1 MKKYCILLIVILM
14 TFNNCKEIDCCVNP
28 PFINLKF
35 THNWDGVPLTNLDFN
50 KLKFTT
56 ENGEKVSIERLRYLI
71 SNINLT
77 GFKNYILVN
86 VGENSGTEISIL
98 DVKDGIYDLT
108 FRFGLSNEENI
119 DGKYQ
124 FLNSVNFDVPTMLG
138 GGYHFM
144 QFDGKYINDNNQKT
158 GFNYHT
164 IRAVDKTDPADLK
177 FEDTS
182 FEINLGKVLIKG
194 NTEIEV
200 KVNIAEWFKNPN
212 LWNLNELDTNLM
224 GNFEAQKMM
233 SANGKSVFSLGEVQ

>member
-1 MKKYCILLIVILM
+1 M
-14 TFNNCKEIDCCVNP
+14 TFNSCKEIDCCENP

-35 THNWDGVPLTNLDFN
+35 THNWNGVPLTNLDFN
-50 KLKFTT
+50 ELKFTN
-56 ENGEKVSIERLRYLI
+56 ENGEKISIERLRYLI

-77 GFKNYILVN
+77 GFNNYVLVN

-108 FRFGLSNEENI
+108 FHFGFSNEDNL
-119 DGKYQ
+119 DGEYQ
-124 FLNSVNFDVPTMLG
+124 LLNSVSFDVPAMLG

-144 QFDGKYINDNNQKT
+144 QLDGKYINNNNQEI
-158 GFNYHT
+158 GYNYHV
-164 IRAVDKTDPADLK
+164 IRAVDRTDPANLK

-182 FEINLGKVLIKG
+182 FEVNLGKVQIKG

-233 SANGKSVFSLGEVQ
+233 SANGKSVFSLGKVSQ